1 MQKEDVSNFLEA
13 SYLPQREAEA
23 KMAKYGFTYDPES
36 SNMERKVFVDT
47 KGNPHIAYRGSVR
60 ADDWLG
66 NARIALGKT
75 DKKMEGDLSET
86 GDILKKYA
94 GKEVSHYGHSRGG
107 RTAELA
113 GERFGGQV
121 YTFNKA
127 TAPSDIFKTTRKEQT
142 DIRTTHDV
150 VSLPSIFQTGGKKIT
165 LTTEKKTPISAHA
178 VSTLVKGTETEAP
191 SFVGKFKDLTSKVKT
206 TSTSFKDKIAGL
218 FHKA

>member
-1 MQKEDVSNFLEA
+1 MSTEDVANFLEA

-23 KMAKYGFTYDPES
+23 KMSKMGFSYDPES

-86 GDILKKYA
+86 ADVLKKYA
-94 GKEVSHYGHSRGG
+94 GKEVTHYGHSRGG
-107 RTAELA
+107 KTAEMA
-113 GERFGGQV
+113 GERFGGKV

-127 TAPSDIFKTTRKEQT
+127 TAPTDIFKKTRAEQT

-150 VSLPSIFQTGGKKIT
+150 VSLPSIFQTGGEKIT
-165 LTTEKKTPISAHA
+165 LKTDKKGPVSAHA
-178 VSTLVKGTETEAP
+178 VSNLKVGVETSAP
-191 SFVGKFKDLTSKVKT
+191 AFVGKFHDLTTKVKT
-206 TSTSFKDKIAGL
+206 LSTSFKDKLAGIV
-218 FHKA
+218 KK

>member
-1 MQKEDVSNFLEA
+1 MSKEDVSQFLEA

-23 KMAKYGFTYDPES
+23 KMSKMGFTYDPES

-47 KGNPHIAYRGSVR
+47 KGNPHISYRGSVR

-66 NARIALGKT
+66 NARIALGKK
-75 DKKMEGDLSET
+75 DVKMEGDLSET
-86 GDILKKYA
+86 GDVLKKYA
-94 GKEVSHYGHSRGG
+94 GKEITHYGHSRGG

-113 GERFGGQV
+113 GERFGGKV

-127 TAPSDIFKTTRKEQT
+127 TAPTDIFKKTRAEQT

-165 LTTEKKTPISAHA
+165 LATDKKTPIAAHA
-178 VSTLVKGTETEAP
+178 VSTLKTGTETSAP
-191 SFVGKFKDLTSKVKT
+191 KFVGKFHDLTTKVKT
-206 TSTSFKDKIAGL
+206 LSTSFKDKLAGII
-218 FHKA
+218 KK

>member
-1 MQKEDVSNFLEA
+1 MSTEEISQFLEA
-13 SYLPQREAEA
+13 SYLPQAQASA
-23 KMAKYGFTYDPES
+23 KLAAKGFTYDPES

-75 DKKMEGDLSET
+75 DKKMEGDLTET

-113 GERFGGQV
+113 GERFGGKV

-127 TAPSDIFKTTRKEQT
+127 TAPTDIFKMTRKEQT
-142 DIRTTHDV
+142 DIRTTHDL
-150 VSLPSIFQTGGKKIT
+150 VSLPSIFQTGGKKVT
-165 LTTEKKTPISAHA
+165 LTTDKKTPVAAHA
-178 VSTLVKGTETEAP
+178 VSTLKAGTETSAP
-191 SFVGKFKDLTSKVKT
+191 SFVGKFHELTSKVRT
-206 TSTSFKDKIAGL
+206 ASTSFKDKLASAFKG
-218 FHKA
+218 